1 MSDNTV
7 STKEKLVAAASYLWI
22 LFFLPLI
29 VTPNSKFGRFH
40 ANQALLNLIF
50 SVVIAG
56 LSMLFGWIPLL
67 GGIIGWILRALA
79 ILAAVW
85 GILFSLLGQKHP
97 YPFFGHI
104 TLIK

>member
-1 MSDNTV
+1 MSGNTV

-22 LFFLPLI
+22 LFFLPL
-29 VTPNSKFGRFH
+29 VLTPGSRFGRFH

-50 SVVIAG
+50 SVIIVVISA
-56 LSMLFGWIPLL
+56 LFGWIPLI
-67 GGIIGWILRALA
+67 GGIIAWVLRALA

-85 GILFSLLGQKHP
+85 GILYALLGQMHP
-97 YPFFGHI
+97 YPFFGQI